1 MKISTSIHH
10 ANIEKLG
17 GIDAT
22 FAALKE
28 SGFEAIEYAFI
39 TPDINWEDMKA
50 GKHSKFFEDEYFWNN
65 AKEIKAASLKYG
77 IELAQCHAPMPSYI
91 SGATEEGNAL
101 LRTYI
106 IKSIQFC
113 GFCGIPYIVI
123 HPLFDGSFRFP
134 KLTKEDEV
142 ELNFDFYCSLIPALK
157 ANGVVC
163 CLENMFCQDWKSKK
177 IYTAICSDMNEAS
190 YYIDGLNRIA
200 EAECFGFCLDI
211 GHLLVLGLDSKTCL
225 ETLGNRVKA
234 LHIHDND
241 GFDDLHLAPYL
252 GLNDWEKFLKG
263 IIAINYTGDLN
274 FESPGSIN
282 QVPPAL
288 IPSMLRFMADTGKY
302 FRARIEKTRAEQA

>member
-10 ANIEKLG
+10 AIFEKLG
-17 GIDAT
+17 GIDAG

-28 SGFEAIEYAFI
+28 AGFEAIEYAFI

-65 AKEIKAASLKYG
+65 AQELKAASLKYG
-77 IELAQCHAPMPSYI
+77 IELVQCHAPMPSYI

-101 LRTYI
+101 LRNYM

-113 GFCGIPYIVI
+113 GFLGIPKIVI
-123 HPLFDGSFRFP
+123 HPCFDGSYRFP
-134 KLTKEDEV
+134 KLTKQDEI

-157 ANGVVC
+157 ANDVLC
-163 CLENMFCQDWKSKK
+163 CLENMFSQDWKTKK
-177 IYTAICSDMNEAS
+177 IYTASCSDMNEAA

-200 EAECFGFCLDI
+200 EKECFGFCLDI
-211 GHLLVLGLDSKTCL
+211 GHLLVLGLDAKTCM
-225 ETLGNRVKA
+225 ETLGDRVKA

-241 GFDDLHLAPYL
+241 GFDDLHLVPYA

-263 IIAINYTGDLN
+263 LLAIDYTGDLN
-274 FESPGSIN
+274 FEAPGSLN

-288 IPSMLRFMADTGKY
+288 IPSMLRHTAEIGKY
-302 FRARIEKTRAEQA
+302 FRARIEKTRAEKA

>member
-28 SGFEAIEYAFI
+28 AGFEAIEYAFI

-50 GKHSKFFEDEYFWNN
+50 GKRSKFFEDEYFWNT
-65 AKEIKAASLKYG
+65 AQEIKAASLKYG

-101 LRTYI
+101 LRNYM

-113 GFCGIPYIVI
+113 GFLGIPKIVI
-123 HPLFDGSFRFP
+123 HPCFDGSYRFP
-134 KLTKEDEV
+134 KLTKQDEI

-157 ANGVVC
+157 ANDVLC

-177 IYTAICSDMNEAS
+177 IYTAICSDMNEAA

-200 EAECFGFCLDI
+200 EKECFGFCLDI
-211 GHLLVLGLDSKTCL
+211 GHLLVLGLDSKTSM
-225 ETLGNRVKA
+225 ETLGDRVKA

-241 GFDDLHLAPYL
+241 GFDDLHLVPYA

-263 IIAINYTGDLN
+263 LLAIDYTGDLN
-274 FESPGSIN
+274 FEAPGSLN

-288 IPSMLRFMADTGKY
+288 IPSMLRHTAEIGKY
-302 FRARIEKTRAEQA
+302 FRARIEKTRAEKA